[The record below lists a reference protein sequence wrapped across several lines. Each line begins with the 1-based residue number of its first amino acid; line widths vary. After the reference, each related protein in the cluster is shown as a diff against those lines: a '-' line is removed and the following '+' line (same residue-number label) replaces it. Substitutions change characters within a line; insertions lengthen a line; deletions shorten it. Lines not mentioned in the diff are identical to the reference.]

1 MKNLLSTYL
10 NSEEYRISILQNGI
24 HIMNY
29 QSVIDITENEA
40 ILRVGKKLI
49 KIYGQNL
56 RLTCLDKKELL
67 LDGIIKKV
75 LVNEH

>member
-1 MKNLLSTYL
+1 
-10 NSEEYRISILQNGI
+10 
-24 HIMNY
+24 MNY